1 MNSPKSVDSLVQRL
15 AAIPRNPAAAIFL
28 RHAEREEIPP
38 GDFGENVPLTACG
51 VAASERMG
59 SLLSA
64 LGSVRV
70 ASSPVPRCVET
81 SRAILRGAGC
91 EDGVTLDRRLG
102 DHGPFVVDPEVAGRL
117 FLQTSVLELTRRQ
130 LSGGDPPAGMRR
142 NSEGVAILL
151 DAATGAMR
159 TGSELNLFV
168 THDAILAV
176 LVAHLYGVQVDE
188 ITWPGYLDGLV
199 LWRDGELLRFSWR
212 GLQQGSHPACG

>member
-1 MNSPKSVDSLVQRL
+1 MTSPEPVDSLVQRL
-15 AAIPRNPAAAIFL
+15 SAVPRNTAAAIFL
-28 RHAEREEIPP
+28 RHAERGEIPP

-51 VAASERMG
+51 VAASERLG
-59 SLLSA
+59 SLLTA

-130 LSGGDPPAGMRR
+130 LSGGAPPAGMRAT
-142 NSEGVAILL
+142 SEGVVLLL
-151 DAATGAMR
+151 DAATDAMR
-159 TGSELNLFV
+159 SGSDLNLLV
-168 THDAILAV
+168 THDSILAV
-176 LVAHLYGVQVDE
+176 LVAHLYSVQVDE

-199 LWRDGELLRFSWR
+199 LWRDGELLRLSWG
-212 GLQQGSHPACG
+212 GLQQGSHPICG

>member
-1 MNSPKSVDSLVQRL
+1 MTGPAPVDSLVKRL
-15 AAIPRNPAAAIFL
+15 AAVPRNTAAAIFL
-28 RHAEREEIPP
+28 RHGEREEIPP

-51 VAASERMG
+51 VAASERLG

-91 EDGVTLDRRLG
+91 EGRATLDRRLG
-102 DHGPFVVDPEVAGRL
+102 DPGPFVVDPEVAGRL

-130 LSGGDPPAGMRR
+130 LSSEDPPAGMRKT
-142 NSEGVAILL
+142 SEGVALLL

-159 TGSELNLFV
+159 TGSDLNLLV
-168 THDAILAV
+168 THDSILAV

-212 GLQQGSHPACG
+212 GLQQGSHPAGR